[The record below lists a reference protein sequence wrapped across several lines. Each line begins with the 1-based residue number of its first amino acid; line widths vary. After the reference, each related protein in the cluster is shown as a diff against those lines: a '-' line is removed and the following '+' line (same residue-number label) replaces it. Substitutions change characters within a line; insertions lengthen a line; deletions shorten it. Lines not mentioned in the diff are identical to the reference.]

1 MNRLVGKLSS
11 VGISSSSS
19 IQVCDNREL
28 QIGKALSTSSSRLSH
43 EETVLLELTET
54 LPTSRSRQARTSPGD
69 ILSTRGEIVI

>member
-43 EETVLLELTET
+43 EETVLAVLDRLELALATFYPREEK
-54 LPTSRSRQARTSPGD
+54 L
-69 ILSTRGEIVI
+69 